1 MAIGPTDTSHRR
13 SDAAI
18 WTLVGV
24 AVATFMLM
32 LDLTVVNVALPDIR
46 TAFDSSFSSL
56 QWILDAY
63 ALGLAAIL
71 LAAGSLADRIGRRTV
86 FNAGMILFAVS
97 SLACGL
103 APNVAVLV
111 IARFAQGL
119 GGAILFAVG
128 PALLGHEF
136 RGKDR
141 GMAFGVFGAVTGLA
155 IAFGP
160 LIGGALTETAGW
172 RWIFLINVPLA
183 IGALAAGYLKMRESR
198 SYTTPPVDWPG
209 MITFSTGLFFLVLAL
224 LRGQQD
230 GWFSVRIVV
239 CFLLAVALLGWFA
252 RVQITRRS
260 RAMFDLNLFR
270 NTTFGGLSVVT
281 ALCAFTVM
289 PALFLLISFVQ
300 NQLGYSALA
309 SGIRFLPLTLLLFV
323 AAAVAGGLVT
333 RLAPAV
339 LVGTSQLLIAA
350 GLIAFLFVDVDSG
363 WTALIPAMVLIGLGM
378 GMFNPPRAAL
388 SIAVTVPDKAG
399 MASGVNETFQQAGL
413 AIGIAAIGAFFQN
426 RVADA
431 FADSEAAATMA
442 ADKVSEFADV
452 IAAGGSAHVATTG
465 PVRTAAEAAFLSGLH
480 QAMLLAGVLAAIS
493 GIVAFLTLRRGDLNE
508 AALATPGIP
517 AEDENI
523 TRPLRLPDN
532 VPGRKQIRTKS

>member
-1 MAIGPTDTSHRR
+1 MAIGPTDTTHQR
-13 SDAAI
+13 SDTAI
-18 WTLVGV
+18 WTLVAV

-46 TAFDSSFSSL
+46 AAFDSSFSSL
-56 QWILDAY
+56 QWILDSY

-86 FNAGMILFAVS
+86 FNAGMIIFALS

-103 APNVAVLV
+103 APNVFVLIV
-111 IARFAQGL
+111 ARLVQGL

-141 GMAFGVFGAVTGLA
+141 GVAFGVFGAVTGLA

-160 LIGGALTETAGW
+160 LIGGGLTETAGW

-183 IGALAAGYLKMRESR
+183 IGALVLGVLKMRESR

-209 MITFSTGLFFLVLAL
+209 MITFSAGLFFLVLAL
-224 LRGQQD
+224 LRGQED
-230 GWFSVRIVV
+230 GWASARIIL
-239 CFLLAVALLGWFA
+239 CFLVAVLLLAWCA
-252 RVQITRRS
+252 RSQVTRRS

-270 NTTFGGLSVVT
+270 NNTFGGLSVVT

-289 PALFLLISFVQ
+289 PALFLLISYVQ

-323 AAAVAGGLVT
+323 AAAIAGGLVT

-350 GLIAFLFVDVDSG
+350 GLAAVCLVDVDSG

-388 SIAVTVPDKAG
+388 SIAVTIPDKAG

-426 RVADA
+426 RVGDA
-431 FADSEAAATMA
+431 FAESEAARTMLG
-442 ADKVSEFADV
+442 DKVSEISDV
-452 IAAGGSAHVATTG
+452 IAAGGGAHVASTG
-465 PVRTAAEAAFLSGLH
+465 PVRAAAEAAFLDGLH
-480 QAMLLAGVLAAIS
+480 QAMLLAAVLAAIS
-493 GIVAFLTLRRGDLNE
+493 GLIAFATLRRGDLNE
-508 AALATPGIP
+508 AALATPGVP
-517 AEDENI
+517 AEDDNI
-523 TRPLRLPDN
+523 TRPLRLPDT
-532 VPGRKQIRTKS
+532 GRAAVQLRKER

>member
-1 MAIGPTDTSHRR
+1 MAIGPTETAFRR
-13 SDAAI
+13 SDTAI

-71 LAAGSLADRIGRRTV
+71 LAAGSLADRIGRRKV
-86 FNAGMILFAVS
+86 FNIGMVVFAVS
-97 SLACGL
+97 SLVCGI
-103 APNVAVLV
+103 APNVEVLV
-111 IARFAQGL
+111 VARFVQGL

-160 LIGGALTETAGW
+160 LIGGGLTETAGW

-183 IGALAAGYLKMRESR
+183 IGALAAGMLKMRESR
-198 SYTTPPVDWPG
+198 SYATPPVDWLG
-209 MITFSTGLFFLVLAL
+209 MATFSTGLFFLVLGL
-224 LRGQQD
+224 LRGQED
-230 GWFSVRIVV
+230 GWASARIIL
-239 CFLLAVALLGWFA
+239 CFVIAALLLTGFA
-252 RVQITRRS
+252 RVQITRRGA
-260 RAMFDLNLFR
+260 AMFDLNLFR
-270 NTTFGGLSVVT
+270 NNTFGGLSVVT

-289 PALFLLISFVQ
+289 PALFLLISYVQ

-333 RLAPAV
+333 KLAPAV

-350 GLIAFLFVDVDSG
+350 GLAAVALTDVDSG
-363 WTALIPAMVLIGLGM
+363 WTALIPAMILIGLGM
-378 GMFNPPRAAL
+378 GMFSPPRAAL
-388 SIAVTVPDKAG
+388 SIAVTIPDKAG

-413 AIGIAAIGAFFQN
+413 AIGIAAVGAFFQN
-426 RVADA
+426 RVDDA
-431 FADSEAAATMA
+431 FTDSETARTALG
-442 ADKVSEFADV
+442 DKASEVADV
-452 IAAGGSAHVATTG
+452 IAAGGGAQVAADG
-465 PVRTAAEAAFLSGLH
+465 PLRAAAESAYLSGLH
-480 QAMLLAGVLAAIS
+480 QAMLLAAVLAAVS
-493 GIVAFLTLRRGDLNE
+493 GVIAFLTLRREDLNE
-508 AALATPGIP
+508 AALAAPGIP
-517 AEDENI
+517 PEDDV
-523 TRPLRLPDN
+523 TRPLPLPEGARRAKRL
-532 VPGRKQIRTKS
+532 RTDR